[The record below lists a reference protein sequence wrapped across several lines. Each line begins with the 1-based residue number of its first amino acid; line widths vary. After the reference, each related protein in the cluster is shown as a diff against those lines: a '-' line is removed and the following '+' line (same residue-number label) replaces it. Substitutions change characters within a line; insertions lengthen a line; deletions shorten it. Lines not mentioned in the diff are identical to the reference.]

1 MQKLSALEIKEM
13 FLAAT
18 NSPRRRYPKIIH
30 ESGDR
35 LNKVFNFLKSDT
47 YMQPHL
53 HPSKEKIEKMTLV
66 QGKFAL
72 LYFDDRGE
80 VSDVMV
86 MRKGGKEYVEVP
98 SNTWHTYVMLT
109 DNVLVYE
116 EMLGVYNPATW
127 KKLAKW
133 APSEKSTKNF
143 NYLKELKQKAE
154 KF

>member
-30 ESGDR
+30 KPGDQ

-53 HPSKEKIEKMTLV
+53 HPSKEKIEKMLVV

-72 LYFDDRGE
+72 LYFDDQGE
-80 VSDVMV
+80 VSDVIFME
-86 MRKGGKEYVEVP
+86 KEKKEYVEVP
-98 SNTWHTYVMLT
+98 PNTWHTYVMLT

-116 EMLGVYNPATW
+116 EMLGVYNPDTW
-127 KKLAKW
+127 KELAKW
-133 APSEKSTKNF
+133 APSEKSEKSF